1 MNHYFMKLSAR
12 IDCDS
17 CEYRTLVTVDKELD
31 ASEEVL
37 YCLDD
42 QIQDAIKDQMEQDG
56 WVSGYCPRCA
66 RNMVPLFAQLQ
77 DSDDYCSNRNEDY
90 L

>member
-12 IDCDS
+12 IDCDT
-17 CEYRTLVTVDKELD
+17 CNERILVEVAAELD

-42 QIQDAIKDQMEQDG
+42 QITDAIQDQKIQDG
-56 WVSGYCPRCA
+56 WVSGHCPRCA
-66 RNMVPLFAQLQ
+66 RNMAPLFAHLQ
-77 DSDDYCSNRNEDY
+77 DADDYCSNRNEEY